1 MIRST
6 CPLPGGQD
14 RSSSTHWLR
23 CIWKFYIR
31 DPSEIFCS
39 VKLTTCEVWD
49 LRWQNKFWNS
59 IANIHFYLLVDCDEL
74 FSSSGRVDVLLF
86 TITTTLLY
94 KQHWGYFVFCM
105 LSMLCARGFPAC
117 VIRLFLLFFLFT
129 EMTGV
134 CYLGKKSFLDWAF
147 PQHEWKIEFSCLH
160 TSNFWLFF
168 LFLCCFIFIF
178 SDLRHDFF
186 SSLFCFISPSLI
198 SSLLQFT
205 YFTIH
210 FWRSRQ
216 LEGNE
221 TFPLRKSWT
230 QIWIEFWYFWRISHH
245 RAAVYNKSITT
256 WVSVKSIH

>member
-49 LRWQNKFWNS
+49 LRWKNKFWNS

-117 VIRLFLLFFLFT
+117 VIRLFLLFFSLYGDDWRVLF
-129 EMTGV
+129 
-134 CYLGKKSFLDWAF
+134 GKKVISWLG
-147 PQHEWKIEFSCLH
+147 FS
-160 TSNFWLFF
+160 
-168 LFLCCFIFIF
+168 
-178 SDLRHDFF
+178 
-186 SSLFCFISPSLI
+186 
-198 SSLLQFT
+198 
-205 YFTIH
+205 
-210 FWRSRQ
+210 
-216 LEGNE
+216 
-221 TFPLRKSWT
+221 
-230 QIWIEFWYFWRISHH
+230 
-245 RAAVYNKSITT
+245 AT
-256 WVSVKSIH
+256 WVENWIFMFTH